1 MKPED
6 WVRILTLLASIVLF
20 YGSLRAQKWTKTQ
33 TDIQARAQ
41 KALLER
47 MKKASQS
54 NVAKSAEE
62 KSFDELAAEIIARPV
77 FDKFA
82 YVLLCAG
89 FAVTSFAS
97 LIDIWS
103 HREWITAIF

>member
-20 YGSLRAQKWTKTQ
+20 YGSWRAQQWTKTQ
-33 TDIQARAQ
+33 TGIQARAQ

-47 MKKASQS
+47 LKKASQS
-54 NVAKSAEE
+54 KPPGSAEE
-62 KSFDELAAEIIARPV
+62 KTFDELAAEIISRPV

-89 FAVTSFAS
+89 FAVTTVAS
-97 LIDIWS
+97 AIDIWS
-103 HREWITAIF
+103 HREWMKVIF